1 MPLTSILPGFFLSHF
16 ITIQHPSS
24 IPFTLHLAVASH
36 HMNFNAR
43 QRFFTIWH
51 RAWRENPREA
61 HEIQQNE
68 RQRSQCNQ
76 TIVCDCELP
85 VFAPARTSDALLRGS
100 AVRDENAAAKHQAYT
115 V

>member
-1 MPLTSILPGFFLSHF
+1 MKVIFYATFSMPHILYFLYYISYFAFSISGIGRGGKIRNFP
-16 ITIQHPSS
+16 HPAKRR
-24 IPFTLHLAVASH
+24 P
-36 HMNFNAR
+36 
-43 QRFFTIWH
+43 
-51 RAWRENPREA
+51 E
-61 HEIQQNE
+61 
-68 RQRSQCNQ
+68 SQCRQ